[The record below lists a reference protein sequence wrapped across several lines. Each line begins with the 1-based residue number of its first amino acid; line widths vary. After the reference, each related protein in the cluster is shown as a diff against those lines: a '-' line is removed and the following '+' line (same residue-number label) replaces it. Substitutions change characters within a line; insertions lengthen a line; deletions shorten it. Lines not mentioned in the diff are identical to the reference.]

1 MNILNF
7 AHAGLLSV
15 GAYVALT
22 VTQLGLSPWLAIPLS
37 FAAGFFVGAFIEQTV
52 MRWIYARS
60 LDAILAAW
68 GLGLII
74 VQLITIT
81 YGRQIQFVE
90 TPLSGA
96 ISVFGET
103 YSLKLRLIKASPQIE
118 FVETPL
124 SGAISVFGET
134 YSLYRL
140 FLVGL
145 ALLIGMSLTF
155 LLKGTR
161 LGLNT
166 RAVIMNDNL
175 AQALGINSA
184 LVRFLSFS
192 IGSAIAAMA
201 GALITPLSAVNPN
214 MGFPWLVS
222 CFMIV
227 LLSGSSLVSLAL
239 SAVILGGAQVLVST
253 FISPV
258 AGGMTIVVLAAIIL
272 RIRPEGLVND

>member
-1 MNILNF
+1 MISLFLDILSSAAILFILSAGLLIIFGVMNILNF
-7 AHAGLLSV
+7 AHAALLSV

-22 VTQLGLSPWLAIPLS
+22 VTQFGLSPWLAIPLS
-37 FAAGFFVGAFIEQTV
+37 FATGFVAGAIIEQTV
-52 MRWIYARS
+52 MRWIYSRS

-103 YSLKLRLIKASPQIE
+103 YSL
-118 FVETPL
+118 
-124 SGAISVFGET
+124 
-134 YSLYRL
+134 YRL

-145 ALLIGMSLTF
+145 AVLIGLSLTF

-272 RIRPEGLVND
+272 RIRPEGLIND

>member
-1 MNILNF
+1 MISLLLDIVSSAAILFILSAGLLIIFGVMNILNF

-37 FAAGFFVGAFIEQTV
+37 FVAGFVVGAIIEQTV

-96 ISVFGET
+96 IS
-103 YSLKLRLIKASPQIE
+103 I
-118 FVETPL
+118 
-124 SGAISVFGET
+124 FGET

-145 ALLIGMSLTF
+145 AVLIGLSLTF

-192 IGSAIAAMA
+192 VGSAVAAMA
-201 GALITPLSAVNPN
+201 GALITPISAVNPN

-239 SAVILGGAQVLVST
+239 SAVVLGGAQVLVST

-272 RIRPEGLVND
+272 RIRPEGLIND

>member
-1 MNILNF
+1 MISLILDIVSSAAILFILSAGLLIIFGVMNILNF

-81 YGRQIQFVE
+81 YGRQIQ
-90 TPLSGA
+90 
-96 ISVFGET
+96 
-103 YSLKLRLIKASPQIE
+103 

>member
-1 MNILNF
+1 MISLFLDIVSSAAILFILSAGLLIIFGVMNILNF

-37 FAAGFFVGAFIEQTV
+37 FVAGFVVGAIIEQTV

-96 ISVFGET
+96 IS
-103 YSLKLRLIKASPQIE
+103 I
-118 FVETPL
+118 
-124 SGAISVFGET
+124 FGET

-145 ALLIGMSLTF
+145 AVLIGLSLTF

-166 RAVIMNDNL
+166 GAVIMNDNL

-192 IGSAIAAMA
+192 IGSAVAAMA

-258 AGGMTIVVLAAIIL
+258 AGGMTIVVLAAVIL
-272 RIRPEGLVND
+272 RIRPEGLIND

>member
-1 MNILNF
+1 MISLFLDIVSSAAILFILSAGLLIIFGVMNILNF

-37 FAAGFFVGAFIEQTV
+37 FATGFVAGAIIEQTV
-52 MRWIYARS
+52 MRWIYSRS

-103 YSLKLRLIKASPQIE
+103 YSL
-118 FVETPL
+118 
-124 SGAISVFGET
+124 
-134 YSLYRL
+134 YRL

-145 ALLIGMSLTF
+145 AVLIGLSLTF

-192 IGSAIAAMA
+192 VGSAVAAMA

-239 SAVILGGAQVLVST
+239 SAIILGGAQVLVST

-272 RIRPEGLVND
+272 RIRPEGLIND

>member
-1 MNILNF
+1 MISLFLDIVSSAAILFILSAGLLIIFGVMNILNF

-37 FAAGFFVGAFIEQTV
+37 FAAGFVAGAIIEQTV

-96 ISVFGET
+96 IS
-103 YSLKLRLIKASPQIE
+103 I
-118 FVETPL
+118 
-124 SGAISVFGET
+124 FGET

-145 ALLIGMSLTF
+145 AVLIGLSLTF

-166 RAVIMNDNL
+166 GAVIMNDNL

-192 IGSAIAAMA
+192 IGSAVAAMA

-258 AGGMTIVVLAAIIL
+258 AGGMTIVVLAAVIL
-272 RIRPEGLVND
+272 RIRPEGLIND

>member
-1 MNILNF
+1 MISLLLDIVSSAAILFILSAGLLIIFGVMNILNF

-37 FAAGFFVGAFIEQTV
+37 FVAGFVVGAIIEQTV

-96 ISVFGET
+96 V
-103 YSLKLRLIKASPQIE
+103 
-118 FVETPL
+118 
-124 SGAISVFGET
+124 SVFGET

-145 ALLIGMSLTF
+145 AVLIGLSLTF

-192 IGSAIAAMA
+192 VGSAVAAMA
-201 GALITPLSAVNPN
+201 GALITPISAVNPN

-272 RIRPEGLVND
+272 RIRPEGLIND

>member
-1 MNILNF
+1 MISLFLDIVTSAAILFILSAGLLIIFGVMNILNF

-37 FAAGFFVGAFIEQTV
+37 FASGFVAGAIIEQTV

-103 YSLKLRLIKASPQIE
+103 YSL
-118 FVETPL
+118 
-124 SGAISVFGET
+124 
-134 YSLYRL
+134 YRL

-145 ALLIGMSLTF
+145 AVLIGLSLTF

-192 IGSAIAAMA
+192 VGSAVAAMA
-201 GALITPLSAVNPN
+201 GALITPISAVNPN

-239 SAVILGGAQVLVST
+239 SAVVLGGAQVLVST

-272 RIRPEGLVND
+272 RIRPEGLIND

>member
-1 MNILNF
+1 MISLILDILSSAAILFILSAGLLIIFGVMNILNF
-7 AHAGLLSV
+7 AHAALLSV

-22 VTQLGLSPWLAIPLS
+22 VTQFGLSPWLAIPLS
-37 FAAGFFVGAFIEQTV
+37 FATGFVAGAIIEQTV
-52 MRWIYARS
+52 MRWIYSRS

-103 YSLKLRLIKASPQIE
+103 YSL
-118 FVETPL
+118 
-124 SGAISVFGET
+124 
-134 YSLYRL
+134 YRL

-145 ALLIGMSLTF
+145 AVLIGLSLTF

-192 IGSAIAAMA
+192 IGSAVAAMA

-272 RIRPEGLVND
+272 RIRPEGLIND

>member
-1 MNILNF
+1 MISLFLDIITSAAILFILSAGLLIIFGVMNILNF

-37 FAAGFFVGAFIEQTV
+37 FASGFVAGAIIEQTV

-103 YSLKLRLIKASPQIE
+103 YSL
-118 FVETPL
+118 
-124 SGAISVFGET
+124 
-134 YSLYRL
+134 YRL

-145 ALLIGMSLTF
+145 AVLIGLSLTF

-192 IGSAIAAMA
+192 VGSAVAAMA
-201 GALITPLSAVNPN
+201 GALITPISAVNPN

-239 SAVILGGAQVLVST
+239 SAVVLGGAQVLVST

-258 AGGMTIVVLAAIIL
+258 AGGMTIVVLAAIIM
-272 RIRPEGLVND
+272 RIRPEGLIND

>member
-1 MNILNF
+1 MISLFLDIVSSAAILFILSAGLLIIFGVMNILNF
-7 AHAGLLSV
+7 AHAALLSV

-37 FAAGFFVGAFIEQTV
+37 FTAGFVAGAIIEQTV

-103 YSLKLRLIKASPQIE
+103 YSL
-118 FVETPL
+118 
-124 SGAISVFGET
+124 
-134 YSLYRL
+134 YRL

-145 ALLIGMSLTF
+145 AVLIGLSLTF

-192 IGSAIAAMA
+192 IGSAVAAMA

-239 SAVILGGAQVLVST
+239 SAVVLGGAQVLVST

-272 RIRPEGLVND
+272 RIRPEGLIND